1 MPTLFEQERIM
12 TNLQALIE
20 RVKENELTASRFQK
34 VESRIL
40 SVLNFKDFFEILLTE
55 IMDTFKMPY
64 VWLTLFEDCEATKV
78 ILKSS
83 NGSPIIQERVNIIP
97 ETLFSGLVG
106 DTLSPSLVNDNLQP
120 YFKMLPKNRKY
131 FIKSM
136 AIAPITLDGKLI
148 GSLNQGDSDKE
159 RFDPEFDTSLLEQLA
174 VKVSLC
180 LSNVTAHEK
189 LKFLAFHDPLT
200 ELLNRRVMESVLK
213 REFYRSKRYSSTL
226 SVIFIDLD
234 DFKTVN
240 DAIGHDAGDKLLCYV
255 ADKLVDMTRATDIVA
270 RFAGDEFVVILPE
283 TGVKK
288 ANKLLGRVQKY
299 FKNNPLEYNGK
310 IIPVSISFG
319 AASTQ
324 DDSVLNPAVLLKKA
338 DQILYKVKKE
348 NKEYTGNRRNDL
360 KVIAE

>member
-1 MPTLFEQERIM
+1 M
-12 TNLQALIE
+12 TNIQALIE
-20 RVKENELTASRFQK
+20 RVKENELTASRFQR
-34 VESRIL
+34 VERRIL

-55 IMDTFKMPY
+55 IMETFKMPY
-64 VWLTLFEDCEATKV
+64 VWLTLFEDSEATKV
-78 ILKSS
+78 IIKSS
-83 NGSPIIQERVNIIP
+83 IDSAIIQDRVNIIT
-97 ETLFSGLVG
+97 ESLFKGIVG
-106 DTLSPSLVNDNLQP
+106 ELPAPILINDNLKP
-120 YFKMLPKNRKY
+120 YFKMLPNNRKY

-136 AIAPITLDGKLI
+136 AIAPITLDGKII
-148 GSLNQGDSDKE
+148 GSLNQGDSDKG
-159 RFDPEFDTSLLEQLA
+159 RFDPEFDTGLLEQLA
-174 VKVSLC
+174 IKVSLC

-200 ELLNRRVMESVLK
+200 ELLNRRVMESVLQ

-240 DAIGHDAGDKLLCYV
+240 DTIGHEAGDKLLCYV

-288 ANKLLGRVQKY
+288 ANKLIGRIQT
-299 FKNNPLEYNGK
+299 FFSKNPFDYHGK
-310 IIPVSISFG
+310 KIDVSISYG

-324 DDSVLNPAVLLKKA
+324 DETILNPSILLKKA
-338 DQILYKVKKE
+338 DQILYKVKKDNRE
-348 NKEYTGNRRNDL
+348 FTGERRKDL
-360 KVIAE
+360 RVVAD